1 MAAVER
7 QDRQQ
12 VEEAERQADDADE
25 RSSVIR
31 PSSATWLKTAPTP
44 TTLET
49 CSRASWLVKTSPKT
63 WPLALITNHVKSRP
77 WSMPPMKP

>member
-25 RSSVIR
+25 PQQRMR
-31 PSSATWLKTAPTP
+31 PSSATG
-44 TTLET
+44 
-49 CSRASWLVKTSPKT
+49 
-63 WPLALITNHVKSRP
+63 
-77 WSMPPMKP
+77 